1 MANARHAKVVLKN
14 LPFFN
19 LVGTRAS
26 ESLSLVFQTNTLP
39 YKLSTQNLV
48 ADAVRIELTSVVLET
63 SIIPIY

>member
-14 LPFFN
+14 LP